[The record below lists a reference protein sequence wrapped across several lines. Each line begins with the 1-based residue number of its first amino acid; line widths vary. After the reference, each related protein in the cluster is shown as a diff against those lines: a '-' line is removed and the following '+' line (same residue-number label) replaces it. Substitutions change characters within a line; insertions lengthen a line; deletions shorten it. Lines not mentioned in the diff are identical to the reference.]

1 MAALFSWQP
10 RQVQEII
17 RKQAYNYPTDVWS
30 SLGWVGVTAG
40 TIKKFQFQKVSKG
53 TTNSLKY
60 PISLLL
66 PQVSRDLLEIIP
78 KKRQLVSFQTF
89 SLALNLWTPKPCGF
103 TWTILPKSLPPNQG
117 HQRRPLIRPLV
128 VKDRGPFV
136 FFFYWFQAFDA
147 QNNLNKINRFH
158 PFSIKAKHP
167 NLGNQ
172 RSPIPSNSPRK
183 HRIFSICFHKCR
195 IFSRIFPCQNRH
207 GNLSA
212 LQSLRFGRVALRDGR
227 PTAALPGNAG
237 ALGECHGHLVSGL

>member
-1 MAALFSWQP
+1 MWVYLNNSSKIPSTKP
-10 RQVQEII
+10 R
-17 RKQAYNYPTDVWS
+17 
-30 SLGWVGVTAG
+30 
-40 TIKKFQFQKVSKG
+40 
-53 TTNSLKY
+53 
-60 PISLLL
+60 
-66 PQVSRDLLEIIP
+66 
-78 KKRQLVSFQTF
+78 
-89 SLALNLWTPKPCGF
+89 TPK
-103 TWTILPKSLPPNQG
+103 TSLDPALG
-117 HQRRPLIRPLV
+117 CERSMSIR
-128 VKDRGPFV
+128 

-237 ALGECHGHLVSGL
+237 ALGECHGHLVSITPVIYMG